1 MFQVNQLSGFGVGEQ
16 GPALPSK
23 VFNGTTID
31 DTNLTTYTFAGQ
43 DIGDADIGRL
53 VVVALFFTAATSRT
67 VSSVTINGVA
77 ATQVVTNSDATGGVF
92 RRSSIYQA
100 VVPTGTI
107 GVSIVVTLSGAALG
121 CGLSSWSIY
130 DLNSTTAVDSDSAFG
145 AAPTVTLP
153 SMNTSD
159 AGVVVANCGF
169 LVSSS
174 ATQSWTGGVTEQSDL
189 EVDNIVMSAA
199 DGGTTGA
206 TVAPSSTLSGGGI
219 AYGVAV
225 GASYR

>member
-1 MFQVNQLSGFGVGEQ
+1 MSMLHALAALMPKVI
-16 GPALPSK
+16 LPSK
-23 VFNGTTID
+23 AFNGTTID
-31 DTNLTTYTFAGQ
+31 DTNLTTYTFTQ
-43 DIGDADIGRL
+43 DIGTANTGRL
-53 VVVALFFTAATSRT
+53 VVAAIFFTASSSRT
-67 VSSVTINGVA
+67 ISSVAINGVS
-77 ATQVVTNSDATGGVF
+77 ATQVVTNSDGAGGVF
-92 RRSSIYQA
+92 RRSSLYQA
-100 VVPTGTI
+100 VVPTGTT
-107 GVSIVVTLSGAALG
+107 GVSIVVTLSSGATG

-130 DLNSTTAVDSDSAFG
+130 DLSSTTAVDSDSAFSI
-145 AAPTVTLP
+145 APTVTLP

-169 LVSSS
+169 LISSS

-199 DGGTTGA
+199 DGPTTGA

-219 AYGVAV
+219 AYGIAV